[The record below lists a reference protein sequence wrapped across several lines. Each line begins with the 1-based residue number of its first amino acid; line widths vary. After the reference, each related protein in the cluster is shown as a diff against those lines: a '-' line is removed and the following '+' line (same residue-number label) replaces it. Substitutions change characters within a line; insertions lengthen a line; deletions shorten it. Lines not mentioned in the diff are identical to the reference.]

1 MEAASLRHDSPQSLL
16 KLFKDKLR
24 SRGARGMVGLQRI
37 FKIMDDDESGSLS
50 LREFTKACKDF
61 RIGISDENIPALF
74 SLFDTNGDGT
84 MSYSEFLHTV
94 RGEMNSKRID
104 IVQRAFDLIDEN
116 ENGQLDIDELKA
128 RFDASRH
135 PSVLNGDSTA
145 QLVTNEFFETF
156 EAHHKMV
163 NDDKRY
169 MPVGLEQFGDYYASV
184 SSLYEN
190 DDEFVQMMVAT
201 WNMKGPGKSYQR
213 QD

>member
-24 SRGARGMVGLQRI
+24 SRGSRGMIGLQRI

-74 SLFDTNGDGT
+74 ALFDTNGDGT
-84 MSYSEFLHTV
+84 MSYEEFLFAV
-94 RGEMNSKRID
+94 RGDLNKTRLD
-104 IVQRAFDLIDEN
+104 IIKAAFDHIDEN
-116 ENGQLDIDELKA
+116 ANRELELDELKA
-128 RFDASRH
+128 KFDASRH
-135 PSVLNGDSTA
+135 PSVLNGDTTE